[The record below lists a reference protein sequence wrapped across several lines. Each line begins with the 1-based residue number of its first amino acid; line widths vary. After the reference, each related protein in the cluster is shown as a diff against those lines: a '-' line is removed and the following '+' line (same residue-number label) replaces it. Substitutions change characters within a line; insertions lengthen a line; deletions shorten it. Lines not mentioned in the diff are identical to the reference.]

1 MMKKKKEHHEEH
13 VDETWLI
20 PYADMLTLL
29 LALFIVMFA
38 MSKVD
43 QQKLQRLSAEFSVI
57 FSGGSSVMAEGG
69 TSSTA
74 VVQSEAANSGTSTE
88 KSNTEKEEDAM
99 NEVKKNLESEIQSKG
114 YADKVKIELN
124 KEGLEISI
132 QDAVLFNSGD
142 AQVLKTVNPLLVEIS
157 KMIKGLDNEIKV
169 VGHTDNVPITTSK
182 FRSNWDLS
190 AMRAINVMNFMVG
203 SGGLSSDKISI
214 QAYGEYRPKYSNDTA
229 EGRAKNRRVEIFII
243 RKYTQQA
250 QTTTTN
256 QTQTNTTSKTSET
269 QTTTSHE

>member
-1 MMKKKKEHHEEH
+1 MKKKKEHHEEH

-43 QQKLQRLSAEFSVI
+43 SQKLQRLSAEFNVI
-57 FSGGSSVMAEGG
+57 FSGGSSVMSEGG
-69 TSSTA
+69 TDTTA
-74 VVQSEAANSGTSTE
+74 VVQSQAANAGTSTE
-88 KSNTEKEEDAM
+88 KSNTQKEEDTM
-99 NEVKKNLESEIQSKG
+99 NQLKQSLESEIESKG
-114 YADKVKIELN
+114 YAEKVKVELN
-124 KEGLEISI
+124 KEGLEVSI

-142 AQVLKTVNPLLVEIS
+142 AQVLQNVNPLLIEIS
-157 KMIKGLDNEIKV
+157 KMVRGLDNEIKI

-190 AMRAINVMNFMVG
+190 AMRAINVMNFMVN
-203 SGGLSSDKISI
+203 SGGVGTNKISI

-229 EGRAKNRRVEIFII
+229 EGRSKNRRVEIFII
-243 RKYTQQA
+243 RKYA
-250 QTTTTN
+250 QPTDTSGTTTE
-256 QTQTNTTSKTSET
+256 KK
-269 QTTTSHE
+269 